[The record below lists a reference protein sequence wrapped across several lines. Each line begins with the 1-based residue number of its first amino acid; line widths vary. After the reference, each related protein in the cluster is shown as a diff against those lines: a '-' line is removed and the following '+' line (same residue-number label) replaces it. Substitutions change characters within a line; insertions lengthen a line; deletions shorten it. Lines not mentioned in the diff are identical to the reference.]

1 MAVPKISIIV
11 SCLHPCFMI
20 CGHSND
26 VLGACRAKIA
36 ACVARGGVAD
46 KDCPSDE
53 ASMKFWCHLTEK
65 ETTRDKVKVNTK
77 ATVNVAAGTVV
88 DALGTGFPSQNL
100 VHVANPAQ
108 MIASRVAA
116 TATAASSPQA
126 DMVSPV
132 ASGPLL
138 LVNSVVIN
146 WSCL

>member
-1 MAVPKISIIV
+1 MAVPEVSIIV
-11 SCLHPCFMI
+11 SCLHPCFII

-36 ACVARGGVAD
+36 ACVARGGVPD

-53 ASMKFWCHLTEK
+53 ASMQFWCHLTQK
-65 ETTRDKVKVNTK
+65 ETTRDKVKVKTK
-77 ATVNVAAGTVV
+77 ATANVAAGTVV
-88 DALGTGFPSQNL
+88 DALGTGFSSQNL

-116 TATAASSPQA
+116 TAASSPQA
-126 DMVSPV
+126 DMASPV
-132 ASGPLL
+132 VSGPL

-146 WSCL
+146 CSCL